1 MNVSFD
7 GLRKNTTYSMNKL
20 YDVLKEI
27 IESGNLDDDQLD
39 ELKSKWNESARYVS
53 TFNCLYDNSVEN
65 DMTDLSELDIDTFNE
80 EE

>member
-20 YDVLKEI
+20 YEILKEI
-27 IESGNLDDDQLD
+27 IESDNLDDYQLD